1 VEALRGRQRRGKT
14 GSMVRLRLAL
24 VVPALVGVACQPPDV
39 PTPEDAAA
47 YLGLAAGSVVAFD
60 AAGSEAQLEVKQ
72 SSVLRDEAL
81 VFDLISK
88 QQGFIQD
95 DRTFTIAVG
104 VQQTSIVRFA
114 DCIQRCGTPDAD
126 IPFVSVPLDTGDNAA
141 TDVNVSVVVNGA
153 EEAVNVEKHTIL
165 VGDEVETTVPAGDFT
180 GFNISW
186 TRDRDGDA
194 QTSLLVIAPEVGIV
208 SWQTFDGASLKR
220 K

>member
-1 VEALRGRQRRGKT
+1 MSRALLA
-14 GSMVRLRLAL
+14 VVPLAL
-24 VVPALVGVACQPPDV
+24 VACQPPDV
-39 PTPEDAAA
+39 PTPADSAA
-47 YLGLAAGSVVAFD
+47 YLGLSAGTVVAFD
-60 AAGSEAQLEVKQ
+60 ATGTDAELEVKQ
-72 SSVLRDEAL
+72 SSVLRDNAL

-104 VQQTSIVRFA
+104 VEETSIVRFA

-126 IPFVSVPLDTGDNAA
+126 IPFVTVPFDPGDNAE
-141 TDVNVSVVVNGA
+141 TDVSVTVVANGA
-153 EEAVNVEKHTIL
+153 EESVTAEKHTIL
-165 VGDEVETTVPAGDFT
+165 VGDEIDTTVPAGEFT

-194 QTSLLVIAPEVGIV
+194 QTSLLVIVPEVGIV